1 MGFTTD
7 MVTLLMLV
15 CQEFVWYVQGMLSIG
30 AAMLGSPHVIGI
42 DIDDDALCTAQENCE
57 QFEGLQ
63 VSPWHVLMMAS
74 AQLPNG

>member
-1 MGFTTD
+1 
-7 MVTLLMLV
+7 
-15 CQEFVWYVQGMLSIG
+15 MLSIG

-42 DIDDDALCTAQENCE
+42 DIDDDALGTAQENCE

-74 AQLPNG
+74 AQLPNR